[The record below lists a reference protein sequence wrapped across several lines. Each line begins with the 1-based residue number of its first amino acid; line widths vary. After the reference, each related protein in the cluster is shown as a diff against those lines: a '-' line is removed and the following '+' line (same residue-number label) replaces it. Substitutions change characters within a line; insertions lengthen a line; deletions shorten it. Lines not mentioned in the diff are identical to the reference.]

1 VPKDVHNLILAK
13 ALKKSKNYFKIKI
26 MELIK
31 EIFEQNQ
38 NLKPLKV
45 GDIVEGKVVAK
56 KAFAIYLDLGIFGTG
71 IIYGKEFKQAKNEL
85 KKIKIGEKI
94 LAKIVDLENEEG
106 YVELS
111 VAGAS
116 KEIALAVLRK
126 KKETGEKIKVK
137 ILGANKG
144 GLLTKISGASAFLP
158 VSQLALEN
166 YPQVE
171 NGDSQKILDH
181 LRNFVGKE
189 MEVKILGILEGD
201 GQVIL
206 SEKLAKIESFKE
218 EVKNY
223 KVGDIVEGEITAILD
238 FGVFLKF
245 GKNLEGLIPTSEINS
260 GNSSI
265 KIGDKIKAKITS
277 ISEEEKKIYLSFQ
290 K

>member
-1 VPKDVHNLILAK
+1 
-13 ALKKSKNYFKIKI
+13 
-26 MELIK
+26 MELMK

-85 KKIKIGEKI
+85 KRLKIGEKI

-116 KEIALAVLRK
+116 KEIALAILKK
-126 KKETGEKIKVK
+126 KKESGEKIKVK

-144 GLLTKISGASAFLP
+144 GLLTKISGVSAFLP
-158 VSQLALEN
+158 VSQLSLKN
-166 YPQVE
+166 YPKVE
-171 NGDSQKILDH
+171 NGDPQKIFEH
-181 LRNFVGKE
+181 LKEFVGKE
-189 MEVKILGILEGD
+189 MEVKILGILEED

-206 SEKLAKIESFKE
+206 SEKLVEFESFAE
-218 EVKNY
+218 ELKNY

-245 GKNLEGLIPTSEINS
+245 GKNLEGLIPASEINS
-260 GNSSI
+260 NNFPF
-265 KIGDKIKAKITS
+265 KIGEKIKAKISS
-277 ISEEEKKIYLSFQ
+277 ILENEKKIYLSFQ

>member
-1 VPKDVHNLILAK
+1 
-13 ALKKSKNYFKIKI
+13 
-26 MELIK
+26 MELMK

-85 KKIKIGEKI
+85 KKLKIGEKI

-116 KEIALAVLRK
+116 KEIALAILKK
-126 KKETGEKIKVK
+126 KKESGEKIKVK

-144 GLLTKISGASAFLP
+144 GLLTKISGVSAFLP
-158 VSQLALEN
+158 VSQLSLKN
-166 YPQVE
+166 YPKVE
-171 NGDSQKILDH
+171 NGDPQKIFEH
-181 LRNFVGKE
+181 LKEFVGKE
-189 MEVKILGILEGD
+189 MEVKILGILEED

-206 SEKLAKIESFKE
+206 SEKLVEFESFEE

-245 GKNLEGLIPTSEINS
+245 GKNLEGLIPASEINS
-260 GNSSI
+260 NNFPF
-265 KIGDKIKAKITS
+265 KIGEKIKAKISS
-277 ISEEEKKIYLSFQ
+277 ILENEKKIYLSFQ